1 MVIAFGLLKFAHMR
15 TLLIALTATLFIGA
29 ATPEKKINWIS
40 IEQAEELVKKEPK
53 KVLIDVYTE
62 WCGPCKMM
70 MRNTFTNEW
79 VIDYINQHYYAVKF
93 NAEGPDP
100 VTFKGT
106 EYINENYNPNAV
118 RKGTHQFAGIA
129 VANGRLAFP
138 TIVYL
143 DEKLEMLSP
152 VTGYMTPEQ
161 IEPILTFFG
170 EDHYANTEWEAYMG
184 SYKSRL

>member
-1 MVIAFGLLKFAHMR
+1 MVIALAVLKFANMR
-15 TLLIALTATLFIGA
+15 TTLIALA
-29 ATPEKKINWIS
+29 AILLMSAKAPEKKINWIS
-40 IEQAEELVKKEPK
+40 ITEAQELVKKEPK
-53 KVLIDVYTE
+53 KILIDVYTE

-79 VIDYINQHYYAVKF
+79 VIDYINEHYYAVKF

-118 RKGTHQFAGIA
+118 RKGTHQFASIA
-129 VANGRLAFP
+129 VSNGRLAFP

-143 DEKLEMLSP
+143 DENLEMLSP
-152 VTGYMTPEQ
+152 VSGYMTPEQ

-170 EDHYANTEWEAYMG
+170 EGHYAKTDWEAYMG
-184 SYKSRL
+184 GYKSRL